1 MADYVQWYI
10 RERFLP
16 AIDIEDEL
24 EESFAFRERN
34 EGDLDRAPVSKRRIV
49 DMK

>member
-1 MADYVQWYI
+1 MADYVQWFI

-16 AIDIEDEL
+16 AINVEEEVD
-24 EESFAFRERN
+24 ESFTFRPRN
-34 EGDLDRAPVSKRRIV
+34 QGDLDRAPVSKRRIV